1 MKVIE
6 EIDQKTHEK
15 VVYFHDPKSKL
26 ESIVAIHNTELG
38 PSLGGCRMRNYSSK
52 KVALSDVLRLSEGM
66 TYKAALAG
74 VKLGGGKAVIF
85 GDPQIDKNDELL
97 ESFGTF
103 IETFKGA
110 YITAEDMGMTVDDM
124 AVIKRTTKNV
134 TGLSQEKGGSG
145 NPADFTSYG
154 TYLGIKAAVESVFST
169 DSLDGLSIAVQGIGS
184 VGLKL
189 IDYLAKY
196 DTKIYISD
204 IKIENIDECIAKYD
218 VIPITNDELFE
229 LQYDIFCPCAVG
241 SIINDKTI
249 QTIKCKI
256 IAGAANNV
264 LQDYQ
269 KHGEILLKKNI
280 LYAPDYV
287 INAGGL
293 INIYNEFKSEYNR
306 DNIFK
311 QLEIIYENLMKI
323 FNISK
328 KNNIPTNKVSDELAL
343 QVIKNHKL
351 INKL

>member
-6 EIDQKTHEK
+6 EIDQSTHEK
-15 VVYFHDPKSKL
+15 VVYFYDPKSKL
-26 ESIVAIHNTELG
+26 ESIVAIHSTDLG

-52 KVALSDVLRLSEGM
+52 KSALSDVLRLSEGM

-74 VKLGGGKAVIF
+74 VKLGGGKAVIL
-85 GDPQIDKNDELL
+85 GNPRIDKNDKLL

-103 IETFKGA
+103 IETFKGS
-110 YITAEDMGMTVDDM
+110 YITAEDMGMTVEDM

-154 TYLGIKAAVESVFST
+154 TYLGIRAAVESAFNAQ
-169 DSLDGLSIAVQGIGS
+169 SLDGLSIAVQGIGS

-196 DTKIYISD
+196 DTKIYIND
-204 IKIENIDECIAKYD
+204 ISTKNVDKCVAKYD
-218 VIPITNDELFE
+218 VTPIRDDELFRLE
-229 LQYDIFCPCAVG
+229 YDIFCPCAVG

-256 IAGAANNV
+256 IAGAANNI

-269 KHGEILLKKNI
+269 KHGKILLDKNI

-293 INIYNEFKSEYNR
+293 INIYNEFKSEYDR

-311 QLEIIYENLMKI
+311 QVEIIYDNLMKI

-328 KNNIPTNKVSDELAL
+328 KNNLPTNKVSDELAL
-343 QVIKNHKL
+343 EVIKGHKL